1 MTKALIRL
9 FIKNAEDTRSA
20 AVREQYGILSGAV
33 GIACN
38 LFLFALKLTIGLVTG
53 AISIAA
59 DAFNNLSDGLSCMI
73 SIVGFKVA
81 NREPDEKHPFG
92 YGRTEYIAGL
102 IVSFIILLV
111 GFEFF
116 KTSLDRIIHP
126 SAVAFSALLTGI
138 LAVSMLDHQPH
149 QITGRAH
156 LRRGHQPRPHRA
168 LDQSE
173 RGICHPAA
181 AEAAAY
187 AGPHGDRRAGQRI
200 HDRRSLKG
208 GDEMLSIF
216 NGVRDITMLSVTVRL
231 CLAVLCGGMIGL
243 ERAFKRRPAGFRT
256 HILICLGASLTTMTS
271 QYLYLN
277 MHYFTDMAR
286 LGAQVVAG
294 IGFIGAGTIIVTR
307 RQRVKGLTTAAGLW
321 TSAIVG
327 LALGGG
333 FYEGG
338 IAVSVLVLL
347 AELVFS
353 RLEYRILDNVPEINL
368 YMEYSDKDCLENVLQ
383 LLRQNRLS
391 ISNMEI
397 TRSAG
402 SEEHNACAI
411 FALHLKKGCRTEDL
425 IQKIQRIE
433 GVVSVEKI

>member
-1 MTKALIRL
+1 
-9 FIKNAEDTRSA
+9 
-20 AVREQYGILSGAV
+20 
-33 GIACN
+33 
-38 LFLFALKLTIGLVTG
+38 
-53 AISIAA
+53 
-59 DAFNNLSDGLSCMI
+59 
-73 SIVGFKVA
+73 
-81 NREPDEKHPFG
+81 
-92 YGRTEYIAGL
+92 
-102 IVSFIILLV
+102 
-111 GFEFF
+111 
-116 KTSLDRIIHP
+116 
-126 SAVAFSALLTGI
+126 
-138 LAVSMLDHQPH
+138 
-149 QITGRAH
+149 
-156 LRRGHQPRPHRA
+156 
-168 LDQSE
+168 
-173 RGICHPAA
+173 
-181 AEAAAY
+181 
-187 AGPHGDRRAGQRI
+187 
-200 HDRRSLKG
+200 
-208 GDEMLSIF
+208 
-216 NGVRDITMLSVTVRL
+216 MLSVFDGLRDVTTLSVFVRL
-231 CLAVLCGGMIGL
+231 ACALICGGIIGI
-243 ERAFKRRPAGFRT
+243 ERSYKRRPAGFRT
-256 HILICLGASLTTMTS
+256 HILICIGAAITTLTS

-368 YMEYSDKDCLENVLQ
+368 YMEYSDRDCLENVLQ

-411 FALHLKKGCRTEDL
+411 FALHLKKGCRTEEL

-433 GVVSVEKI
+433 GVVSVEEI